1 MSPGPRT
8 PRRELWRGHNTMHSL
23 GFIGT
28 GTITSAIVRG
38 LKSSALGDWPI
49 LLSPRSQ
56 RLSAE
61 LAGSLEGVRV
71 AAGNQAVIDGSDIVF
86 LAVLP
91 QDAADVL
98 KPLRFA
104 ADKKIISLIAGLDI
118 NVIRSWTGV
127 ASITRAIPLPF
138 VEQRCGVT
146 PILPP
151 DAAAA
156 EIFGALGGSVAV
168 TSRADF
174 DSYATASALMSSYFG
189 FAEIARDWLTG
200 RGIDPA
206 DSELYLRNLFGSLGD
221 TLRQSP
227 LGFSG
232 LRTGHATAG
241 GLNELAFATF
251 TSAGGAA
258 AVRNGLDAVLSRLE
272 GNPRA

>member
-1 MSPGPRT
+1 
-8 PRRELWRGHNTMHSL
+8 MHSL

-28 GTITSAIVRG
+28 GTITAAIVRG
-38 LKSSALGDWPI
+38 LKSSVLADWPV

-56 RLSAE
+56 HLAAE
-61 LAGSLEGVRV
+61 LAASFSGVEV
-71 AAGNQAVIDGSDIVF
+71 AADNQSVIEGSDIIF

-91 QDAADVL
+91 QNAAEVL
-98 KPLRFA
+98 QPLRFA
-104 ADKKIISLIAGLDI
+104 PDKKIISLIAGLDI
-118 NVIRSWTGV
+118 GVIRSWTGV
-127 ASITRAIPLPF
+127 TGVTRAIPLPF

-156 EIFGALGGSVAV
+156 RIFGALGGSVAV

-189 FAEIARDWLTG
+189 IAEIARDWLTA

-227 LGFSG
+227 LDFSD

-251 TSAGGAA
+251 TGSGGAA

-272 GNPRA
+272 GKARN